1 MNRVQTQVE
10 ELAENRVRL
19 TVQVPS
25 HDVHHAVEHAADD
38 LAQSVKVPGFRKGK
52 VPRQV
57 LLQRVGRERLMTEA
71 VESHIGGWFWNAAA
85 RTRVRPV
92 EQPEYDFELP
102 ATADEDWEF
111 TATVAVQAKPE
122 LADWKE
128 LEVGVAEVE
137 VPEDLVQHELDALRS
152 TVAELV
158 PVEGRPVA
166 PDDTVVVDLV
176 AEDETRRD
184 YVVELG
190 RGAVVEEIEQ
200 GLVGLSAG
208 ETKEISFELADGS
221 TQSLAATVKEIKE
234 KVLPPLDDDLARAA
248 SEFETFAELRDDVE
262 SRLREQIEE
271 EVETRFRADVAD
283 ALVAASKVE
292 AAGPL
297 VESRT
302 RELLRGVARQVEAR
316 GVSLDTF
323 LAMTGQQPEEL
334 VARLHDEAQRSVSR
348 ELVLEAV
355 AEQLGLD
362 VPDSEV
368 EELVREQADA
378 IGDDADE
385 MLVALRENGRFESL
399 RDDLRLRQALDRVAA
414 EVKRI
419 PLAQAEAREA
429 IWTPDKENPPTETK
443 LWTPTS
449 RPPISS
455 TPKGPLMNP
464 PSSLI
469 IPSVI
474 EQTSRGERFFDIYSR
489 LLNER
494 IIFLGTPIDDNV
506 ANLVVAQMIHLE
518 SEDPDKDIN
527 IYINSPGGSVYAGL
541 AIYDTIQ
548 FIKPDVATTCVGIAM
563 SMGALLLAS
572 GTQGKRTALPNA
584 KILIH
589 QVSGGFQGQGTD
601 IEIQARETINL
612 KRRLEEIIALHT
624 NQPIEKVSKDMERDY
639 YMAADEAEQYGIVDQ
654 VIAHR

>member
-10 ELAENRVRL
+10 ELEENRVRL
-19 TVQVPS
+19 TIQVPS

-92 EQPEYDFELP
+92 EQPQYDFELP
-102 ATADEDWEF
+102 VSADDDWEF

-122 LADWKE
+122 VPDWKE

-137 VPEDLVQHELDALRS
+137 VPEDLVQAELDALRS

-158 PVEGRPVA
+158 PVEGRPVG
-166 PDDTVVVDLV
+166 PNDTVVVDLV

-208 ETKEISFELADGS
+208 ETKEIAFELADGS
-221 TQSLAATVKEIKE
+221 TQSLSATVKEIKE

-248 SEFETFAELRDDVE
+248 SEFETFAELRADIE
-262 SRLREQIEE
+262 ERLREQIED
-271 EVETRFRADVAD
+271 EVETRFRADAAD
-283 ALVAASKVE
+283 ALVAASKVD

-297 VESRT
+297 VEART

-316 GVSLDTF
+316 GVQLETF

-334 VARLHDEAQRSVSR
+334 LARLHDEAQRSVAR

-355 AEQLGLD
+355 AEQLELE

-368 EELVREQADA
+368 EELVREQAEA
-378 IGDDADE
+378 IGDDSGE

-414 EVKRI
+414 DVQRI
-419 PLAQAEAREA
+419 PLAQAEARDA

-443 LWTPTS
+443 LWTPDQ
-449 RPPISS
+449 P
-455 TPKGPLMNP
+455 
-464 PSSLI
+464 
-469 IPSVI
+469 
-474 EQTSRGERFFDIYSR
+474 Q
-489 LLNER
+489 
-494 IIFLGTPIDDNV
+494 
-506 ANLVVAQMIHLE
+506 
-518 SEDPDKDIN
+518 
-527 IYINSPGGSVYAGL
+527 SPE
-541 AIYDTIQ
+541 
-548 FIKPDVATTCVGIAM
+548 
-563 SMGALLLAS
+563 GARS
-572 GTQGKRTALPNA
+572 
-584 KILIH
+584 
-589 QVSGGFQGQGTD
+589 
-601 IEIQARETINL
+601 
-612 KRRLEEIIALHT
+612 
-624 NQPIEKVSKDMERDY
+624 
-639 YMAADEAEQYGIVDQ
+639 
-654 VIAHR
+654 